1 MEEHTEREARYRA
14 LVDGIVGEW
23 AVGKPPNPGAGSP
36 TAKPSGFYRLTG
48 WLLEYLLRHDAFPVG
63 VHPMPEGMDSEGR
76 IEPSF
81 PVDFD
86 PLLGGRSFP
95 L

>member
-1 MEEHTEREARYRA
+1 
-14 LVDGIVGEW
+14 
-23 AVGKPPNPGAGSP
+23 
-36 TAKPSGFYRLTG
+36 LTG